1 MTKEEKIYLDDLITK
16 ALTIDTDEIEGQQTI
31 NLNDINLCAVDYAKS
46 DITTDFKDIVGSTD
60 LSVLQNLYND
70 KDLWKLIVTPS
81 EEVPDILSDIDTSTR
96 VIIEFSDATV
106 KDPTPVEYTLNV
118 KPGDTIDN
126 NTIIGSVKQDGKM
139 KPLKSIYF

>member
-46 DITTDFKDIVGSTD
+46 DITSDYDDFMNIDGITD

-70 KDLWKLIVTPS
+70 KDLWKLITTPP
-81 EEVPDILSDIDTSTR
+81 EDVPDIYLIQIQ
-96 VIIEFSDATV
+96 VQE
-106 KDPTPVEYTLNV
+106 L
-118 KPGDTIDN
+118 
-126 NTIIGSVKQDGKM
+126 
-139 KPLKSIYF
+139 